1 MVADVLR
8 TDVVWILQVAPD
20 GRSLLVAASNGLDD
34 RQSMA
39 AILANDSSSM
49 SGRALRSSKPLTVT
63 DIARDRRWS
72 EIDRSHEGTMLS
84 GISIAIRGS
93 PRHPFGLLTARSR
106 RPRQCG
112 AAEIQFMSD
121 VAELLAQAI
130 ARIAKERRRRDRE
143 SRFRELVERAPDVVM
158 RSRLTGVPTLEYIS
172 PSVFAVTGYRPEDL
186 YRSRRLRWKL
196 VHPHDRP
203 KFKEYLVSPETT
215 AYPPIVRWIRK
226 DGSSVWMEQRLS
238 SVRDEKGRTIGVE
251 AIARDVTGRIF
262 AERRR
267 DAIVQITNSMLEGAS
282 SDDTLRLVATAT
294 RGLLGADTVMIL
306 VLLRGG
312 TARIMATADDA
323 GGNLEGATLPVPD
336 PLIDRIATER
346 AALAVEEMAGVLPP
360 THLFAKLGWIGAAL
374 VVPLRRQQT
383 LVGAMIVANDRQR
396 RRFSSSEMEA
406 VEAFAGQAVLAI
418 QYGLAREEVQRL
430 AVLEDRSRIARELHD
445 GVIQSLFGA
454 GMGLQAVAETA
465 GLTPETESSL
475 ARVSQIIDNAMQ
487 DLRNYIFDLQ
497 PTALLGRDLAGALE
511 LLARDFETTSGIR
524 CTVTVD
530 PNLAGA
536 PAGMPAHIVQIL
548 REALSNISRHAAAT
562 SCHINVGHTHNELV
576 IEVTDNGRGFSP
588 QPNGGQGLHNIR
600 RRAAEL
606 GGSAEFISALGRG
619 ATVRVRLPLAG
630 QEVSSATVT

>member
-20 GRSLLVAASNGLDD
+20 GRSLHVAASNGLDD

-72 EIDRSHEGTMLS
+72 TIDRGHEGTMLS

-112 AAEIQFMSD
+112 APEIQFMSD

-226 DGSSVWMEQRLS
+226 DGSNVWMEQRLS
-238 SVRDEKGRTIGVE
+238 SVRDEQGRIVGVE

-346 AALAVEEMAGVLPP
+346 AALAVEEMAGVLPA

-374 VVPLRRQQT
+374 VVPLRRRQT

>member
-1 MVADVLR
+1 MVADALR
-8 TDVVWILQVAPD
+8 TDVVWVLQVSPD

-72 EIDRSHEGTMLS
+72 TIDRGHEGTMLS

-112 AAEIQFMSD
+112 PAEIQFMSD

-238 SVRDEKGRTIGVE
+238 SVRDEQGRIIGVE

-346 AALAVEEMAGVLPP
+346 AALAVEEIAGVLPP
-360 THLFAKLGWIGAAL
+360 AHLFAKLGWIGAAL
-374 VVPLRRQQT
+374 VVPLRRRQT

-465 GLTPETESSL
+465 GVTPETESSL